1 MFSRLFCN
9 ILLHLFTNL
18 YNQKNTKMSK
28 VNVTLKESAIQY
40 GLILG
45 GILAILIVMMYALNQ
60 DLFLEW
66 WIGIVVI
73 PLIIIGTG
81 IVSTAKSKDL
91 LGGIMTFKEAFT
103 AYFITIALGLL
114 ISTAVG
120 ILIFSIIDPELA
132 KYIQEQSIE
141 ISRGI
146 MERFDTPPE
155 MIEEE
160 LDKLRGVDNYSFT
173 SQLKSYFGSLVFFS
187 VIGLL
192 VGLIFKK
199 ADPNAID

>member
-1 MFSRLFCN
+1 
-9 ILLHLFTNL
+9 
-18 YNQKNTKMSK
+18 MSK

-120 ILIFSIIDPELA
+120 ILIFAIIDPELA

-160 LDKLRGVDNYSFT
+160 LDKMRGVDNYSFT

>member
-1 MFSRLFCN
+1 
-9 ILLHLFTNL
+9 LFTNL

-146 MERFDTPPE
+146 MERFGAPPE

-160 LDKLRGVDNYSFT
+160 LDKLRAVDNYSFT

-187 VIGLL
+187 VLGLL

-199 ADPNAID
+199 TDPNAID

>member
-1 MFSRLFCN
+1 
-9 ILLHLFTNL
+9 
-18 YNQKNTKMSK
+18 MSK
-28 VNVTLKESAIQY
+28 VNVTLKESATQY
-40 GLILG
+40 GLVLG

-91 LGGIMTFKEAFT
+91 LGGIITFKEAFT

-120 ILIFSIIDPELA
+120 ILIFSVIDPELA
-132 KYIQEQSIE
+132 AYIQEQSIE
-141 ISRGI
+141 IARGI
-146 MERFDTPPE
+146 MERFEKIYTPE
-155 MIEEE
+155 MIEKEI
-160 LDKLRGVDNYSFT
+160 DKLRGVDNYSFT
-173 SQLKSYFGSLVFFS
+173 SQLKSYFSSLVIFS
-187 VIGLL
+187 VLGLL

>member
-1 MFSRLFCN
+1 
-9 ILLHLFTNL
+9 
-18 YNQKNTKMSK
+18 MSK

-132 KYIQEQSIE
+132 EYIQKQSIE

>member
-1 MFSRLFCN
+1 
-9 ILLHLFTNL
+9 
-18 YNQKNTKMSK
+18 MSK

-114 ISTAVG
+114 ISTAVITAAVAASSAG
-120 ILIFSIIDPELA
+120 VASESHHHHGERLNNDLIDAALDCIKKGDP
-132 KYIQEQSIE
+132 KSD
-141 ISRGI
+141 
-146 MERFDTPPE
+146 RFGR
-155 MIEEE
+155 
-160 LDKLRGVDNYSFT
+160 KGR
-173 SQLKSYFGSLVFFS
+173 
-187 VIGLL
+187 
-192 VGLIFKK
+192 
-199 ADPNAID
+199 

>member
-1 MFSRLFCN
+1 MSRLFCN

>member
-1 MFSRLFCN
+1 MSRLFCN

-103 AYFITIALGLL
+103 AYSA
-114 ISTAVG
+114 
-120 ILIFSIIDPELA
+120 SIIP
-132 KYIQEQSIE
+132 
-141 ISRGI
+141 
-146 MERFDTPPE
+146 
-155 MIEEE
+155 
-160 LDKLRGVDNYSFT
+160 
-173 SQLKSYFGSLVFFS
+173 
-187 VIGLL
+187 IG
-192 VGLIFKK
+192 GL
-199 ADPNAID
+199 

>member
-1 MFSRLFCN
+1 
-9 ILLHLFTNL
+9 
-18 YNQKNTKMSK
+18 MSK
-28 VNVTLKESAIQY
+28 ENVTLKESAIQY

-146 MERFDTPPE
+146 MERFGAPPE

-160 LDKLRGVDNYSFT
+160 LDKLRAVDNYSFT

-187 VIGLL
+187 VLGLL

-199 ADPNAID
+199 TDPNAID

>member
-1 MFSRLFCN
+1 
-9 ILLHLFTNL
+9 
-18 YNQKNTKMSK
+18 MSK

-141 ISRGI
+141 ITRGI

-173 SQLKSYFGSLVFFS
+173 SQLKNYFGSLVFFS

-192 VGLIFKK
+192 IGLIFKK